1 MNTPDNLDSPDVA
14 EIPEQPEQPEKR
26 VRKAYGERKKEMVA
40 ISDLTPDEMATK
52 RKKKGY
58 PQRKIIANNWD
69 KILKAIGNGYSN
81 VEICNVFG
89 ICRKTYY
96 SYLQDNP
103 HRKAEIERARYN
115 TRDEMLQVILDAAA
129 KGNWIPAA
137 WFLERVFPHTFAKPE
152 VKLQM
157 YDRLVNNDVVQQK
170 IGGKTIDEIA
180 TELKLKYGDNE
191 NVQKFFSDAGTG
203 STAGSN
209 GNNEPES
216 VSE

>member
-1 MNTPDNLDSPDVA
+1 MQDNSDNFDDELIPDQP
-14 EIPEQPEQPEKR
+14 PEQAVEEK
-26 VRKAYGERKKEMVA
+26 
-40 ISDLTPDEMATK
+40 PK
-52 RKKKGY
+52 RKKRTPRQNNTGLTEKDLLTKKKE
-58 PQRKIIANNWD
+58 RKYSIRMQISNDWE
-69 KILKAIGNGYSN
+69 KILQAVSNGYTLR
-81 VEICNVFG
+81 EICSVFNINSNTLG
-89 ICRKTYY
+89 TY
-96 SYLQDNP
+96 LRRNE
-103 HRKAEIERARYN
+103 HRMAEFQRAKYK
-115 TRDEMLQVILDAAA
+115 TRDDMLKVILDAAA

-191 NVQKFFSDAGTG
+191 NVQRFFSDAGAG
-203 STAGSN
+203 SNTGSN
-209 GNNEPES
+209 GNDKPES